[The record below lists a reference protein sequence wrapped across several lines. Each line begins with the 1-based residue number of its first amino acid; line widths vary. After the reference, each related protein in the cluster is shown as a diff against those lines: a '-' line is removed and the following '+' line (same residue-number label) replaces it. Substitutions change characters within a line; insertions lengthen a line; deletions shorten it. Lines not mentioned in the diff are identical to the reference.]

1 MAIMNP
7 GYGVGLRNVGSYQIS
22 GHPFLTGGLLA
33 TGEEVLIPFHF
44 VTKNVTVQFSSS
56 QNGAKGRVHF
66 NSSSAGRVIEGNH
79 FWPLIPGDTVTFHTK
94 CRKIFISC
102 IDDGGGA
109 DTGYVVAANL
119 TGIGTSSMYHLTG
132 AGLTD

>member
-56 QNGAKGRVHF
+56 QGTAKGRVHF

-79 FWPLIPGDTVTFHTK
+79 FWPLTAGDTVTFHTK

-102 IDDGGGA
+102 IDDAGGT